1 MDDQNHPKSPPEA
14 TRKRVWRVLRWLLL
28 IPVLCWIWR
37 MIRRFLM
44 LIGAALVLCF
54 VGFLYSPEIITA
66 FDARFPE
73 YVDAQLNTDR
83 FAITKLH
90 ESGYLAEESEF
101 VSEKNEAIAC
111 VSSPEHRV
119 LIDDAADIPSL
130 FQKAI
135 LASEDQ
141 TFFEHPG
148 FDKWAIARA
157 FFNQYVL
164 HLSTSGASTLTMQIA
179 KDLRH
184 GMGRRST
191 MKEKVGDMVM
201 ALRIEREFPSKYR
214 LLRMYVNT
222 PYFGRGQYGIE
233 AASRAYF
240 GKSSKELALHQVA
253 FLVALI
259 NKPALPDRLST
270 KNQGAKTPDE
280 IKQANW
286 QLVLRG
292 TRRVLSLMLDNGAI
306 THMEYAQA
314 SDAVDRTLAKEM
326 LPRGKGCG
334 ANDYFPEHVRV
345 LLKDQFPLNKGGLT
359 VPVTRDD
366 GLHDALAKAV
376 QLSVNT
382 YLARHAL
389 DLDNAELRAG
399 ALAIQFDGAV
409 LAEIGNIDFKKFKYD
424 VMTQGWRSPGSTFK
438 IFTYGG
444 LVEQLVSD
452 TLAGESPPESID
464 EIVAQVTKR
473 CMVLDAPIGVSL
485 GRGRGVKM
493 IQNFHSNSEP
503 LYRGNISCAL
513 AIGESR
519 NAAAMRAGQRAGI
532 KHVIEL
538 TYRLGMPHDP
548 THVLQPYPTTAI
560 GASDVNPLG
569 MTGAAAFMNG
579 GFKVTPRFM
588 NDVCKDGKSLIRKEE
603 DGVARDC
610 DTKGEHID
618 LPERVMHPATSAA
631 MMALLRGPVDLPTG
645 TAHSLRAGVIPG
657 IDPLSSEVWKMKP
670 EERKARMLSFPIE
683 TSGEIAGKTGTAT
696 NADGKTSDVWL
707 ILFVPG
713 PPEHPEKGL
722 MLIFWMGKD
731 SKDHPLGDRGTGTS
745 KGFAESGGRNWTH
758 AAATVLKFLQTE
770 RGYLKPGFVFQ
781 PIYKDAV
788 LTDFEERRSAAGNEE
803 APNPDEVQIVDPSD
817 PSTDPKLLDQVP
829 PPETEVV
836 QDQEVSGVLAEH
848 PPVEALPD

>member
-1 MDDQNHPKSPPEA
+1 M
-14 TRKRVWRVLRWLLL
+14 V
-28 IPVLCWIWR
+28 
-37 MIRRFLM
+37 RRFVVLSGVVTM
-44 LIGAALVLCF
+44 L
-54 VGFLYSPEIITA
+54 GFAGFIYLPEIISA
-66 FDARFPE
+66 FDARFPD
-73 YVDAQLNTDR
+73 YVDAQLKIDR
-83 FAITKLH
+83 SVIMRLH
-90 ESGYLAEESEF
+90 ESGYLAEGSEI

-111 VSSPEHRV
+111 VSSSEHRV
-119 LIDDAADIPSL
+119 LIDDAADIPPL

-135 LASEDQ
+135 LASEDK

-148 FDKWAIARA
+148 FDKWAIVRA

-164 HLSTSGASTLTMQIA
+164 HVSTSGASTLTMQIA

-191 MKEKVGDMVM
+191 MKEKLGDMVM
-201 ALRIEREFPSKYR
+201 ALRIEREFPSKYQ

-240 GKSSKELALHQVA
+240 GKPAKELALHQVA

-259 NKPALPDRLST
+259 NKPALPDRQSMR
-270 KNQGAKTPDE
+270 NQGARTLDE

-292 TRRVLSLMLDNGAI
+292 TRRVLSRMLDNDAI
-306 THMEYAQA
+306 TNMEYAQA
-314 SDAVDRTLAKEM
+314 SDAVDRMLAKEM

-334 ANDYFPEHVRV
+334 ASDYFPEHVRV

-366 GLHDALAKAV
+366 GLQDALARAV
-376 QLSVNT
+376 ETTVNT
-382 YLARHAL
+382 YLVRHPN

-399 ALAIQFDGAV
+399 ALVIQFDGAV
-409 LAEIGNIDFKKFKYD
+409 LAEVGNIDFKKFKYD
-424 VMTQGWRSPGSTFK
+424 VMTQGWRSPGSTYK

-452 TLAGESPPESID
+452 TLAGASPPETID
-464 EIVAQVTKR
+464 EIVAQVTQR
-473 CMVLDAPIGVSL
+473 CVVLDAPIGVSL

-538 TYRLGMPHDP
+538 TYRLGMPHDEK
-548 THVLQPYPTTAI
+548 HVLQPYPTTAI

-588 NDVCKDGKSLIRKEE
+588 NDVCKDGKSLIHKDD
-603 DGVARDC
+603 DGQARDC
-610 DTKGEHID
+610 DTKGD
-618 LPERVMHPATSAA
+618 RRDTPERVMHPATSAA

-645 TAHSLRAGVIPG
+645 TAHSLRVGVIPG
-657 IDPLSSEVWKMKP
+657 MDPLSSDIWKMKP
-670 EERKARMLSFPIE
+670 QERKARQLAFTLE

-731 SKDHPLGDRGTGTS
+731 SKDHPLGERGTGTS
-745 KGFAESGGRNWTH
+745 VGFAESGGRNWTH
-758 AAATVLKFLQTE
+758 SAATVLKFLQDK
-770 RGYLKPGFVFQ
+770 RGYLKPGFTFQ
-781 PIYKDAV
+781 PIHKDEVLMNFNERNAV
-788 LTDFEERRSAAGNEE
+788 GNEE
-803 APNPDEVQIVDPSD
+803 TVDPEEVQIVDPSD
-817 PSTDPKLLDQVP
+817 PATDPKLIDQLP
-829 PPETEVV
+829 
-836 QDQEVSGVLAEH
+836 QHD
-848 PPVEALPD
+848 VEGPQGPIAPDASVERPSVDALPD